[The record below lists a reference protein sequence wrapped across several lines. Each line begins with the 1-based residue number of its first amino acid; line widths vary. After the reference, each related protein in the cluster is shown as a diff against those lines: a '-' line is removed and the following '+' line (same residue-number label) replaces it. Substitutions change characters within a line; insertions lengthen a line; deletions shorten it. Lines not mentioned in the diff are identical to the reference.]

1 MCFMEFEGGAGWV
14 VSFDIM
20 YHFFRVS
27 MRSRDCWSFSLEGY
41 DRGRLNISKSSKN
54 LKKIRLFNVFFYY
67 LFYFFWSTYDASVCW
82 KLIFFFNRRAFFI
95 KIFESFDDS
104 VTPFFIF

>member
-54 LKKIRLFNVFFYY
+54 LKKIRLFNVFFII
-67 LFYFFWSTYDASVCW
+67 YF
-82 KLIFFFNRRAFFI
+82 IFFGQHMMLLSVGSLFF
-95 KIFESFDDS
+95 FQPSRVFY
-104 VTPFFIF
+104 